1 MAFTILSGFR
11 TRAKQTAIEVWKAR
25 FIWGDNDLVKANHAS
40 RVSLVAM
47 GGLRGVAVRDDG
59 HLSIFRALNRR
70 EVADHWVAMMRDW
83 GEQRLNQW
91 GARVCMGICPG
102 SGSAQW
108 KSGRVS
114 LLPQRHIG
122 RHCSD
127 PSFGIE
133 RSIARWRCS
142 SGRDALACR
151 RGLC

>member
-1 MAFTILSGFR
+1 MAFTILSGSR

-25 FIWGDNDLVKANHAS
+25 FLWGDNDLVKANHAS

-91 GARVCMGICPG
+91 GIDWVSRWGDIEHEGFWSEA
-102 SGSAQW
+102 SA
-108 KSGRVS
+108 
-114 LLPQRHIG
+114 LLSNG
-122 RHCSD
+122 
-127 PSFGIE
+127 E
-133 RSIARWRCS
+133 REYAWE
-142 SGRDALACR
+142 
-151 RGLC
+151 